1 MVKLLG
7 ELASNNSVHC
17 VRLLLNL
24 GFCSLRQDC
33 GTIQLFRLLPKRTQV
48 KQIVTVVMLIMV
60 CLFSPKY

>member
-24 GFCSLRQDC
+24 GFCSLCQDC

-48 KQIVTVVMLIMV
+48 KQMVTA
-60 CLFSPKY
+60 